1 MGSHVEPWALRFL
14 ADFDR
19 FLGGPMATALYLQ
32 SDPQAAAALSSVL
45 DSKQSLTDSIA
56 QDLQGVFDYT
66 ADETTD
72 LQYTKGQSAAIAALQ
87 QQLGVSLL
95 KAYETAVVVQYDVN
109 CETVWSSSGI
119 PATAA
124 LYGQAQLA
132 DQVKGVT
139 FAAAKTSLDSESFL
153 SFFATVD
160 DPAHHSVVRGE
171 LDYAYY
177 VRRVRYFQRGRP
189 GWL

>member
-1 MGSHVEPWALRFL
+1 
-14 ADFDR
+14 
-19 FLGGPMATALYLQ
+19 
-32 SDPQAAAALSSVL
+32 
-45 DSKQSLTDSIA
+45 
-56 QDLQGVFDYT
+56 
-66 ADETTD
+66 
-72 LQYTKGQSAAIAALQ
+72 
-87 QQLGVSLL
+87 
-95 KAYETAVVVQYDVN
+95 VVQYDVN

-171 LDYAYY
+171 LDYAYMY
-177 VRRVRYFQRGRP
+177 AEFDISSVDVPDGYKASQWLSFIPLQDSQAKPSALQNTNPGALSAPIRCAPTRPCQASRNKQRRRECGSGQPRRP
-189 GWL
+189 AFVGLWADL